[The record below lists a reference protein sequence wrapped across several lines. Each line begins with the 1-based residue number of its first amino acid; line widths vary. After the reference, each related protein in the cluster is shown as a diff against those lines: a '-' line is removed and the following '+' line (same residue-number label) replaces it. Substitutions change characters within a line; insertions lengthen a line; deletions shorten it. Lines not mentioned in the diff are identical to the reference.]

1 MQRWDPSSIWPAP
14 TPDAYESPKAV
25 HSYASARLCSMLLLL
40 LAPLGTSV
48 AGRADVATRKEARKR
63 RKVGAIVLNGGGE
76 SKNQSLK
83 EIKERHQRERARIE
97 RERRIQRA
105 PKKCR

>member
-40 LAPLGTSV
+40 LLAPLGTSV
-48 AGRADVATRKEARKR
+48 AGRAVVATRKEARKR
-63 RKVGAIVLNGGGE
+63 RKVGAIVLNGGEGE
-76 SKNQSLK
+76 GEQKP
-83 EIKERHQRERARIE
+83 IAERNKRAAPE
-97 RERRIQRA
+97 RESA
-105 PKKCR
+105 D